1 MARFGFS
8 LVTTA
13 SIICVSLLAVP
24 ELNARLITCGLVCE
38 ITDRSEE
45 RTRSTSVGCM
55 TLPPFTT
62 AAATSAFCS
71 GVTTVSPWP
80 MDAKASLSSVVS
92 VGNFDATL
100 IHGVP
105 VESDPST
112 VIGLSKPSFLAM
124 DDTLSSPKATPS
136 WANAV
141 FDEYAIASSNVIL
154 PSEPSACDTAFVNCV
169 TVPGS
174 V

>member
-1 MARFGFS
+1 M
-8 LVTTA
+8 
-13 SIICVSLLAVP
+13 
-24 ELNARLITCGLVCE
+24 
-38 ITDRSEE
+38 
-45 RTRSTSVGCM
+45 
-55 TLPPFTT
+55 
-62 AAATSAFCS
+62 
-71 GVTTVSPWP
+71 SPWP
-80 MDAKASLSSVVS
+80 MDAKVSLSSVVS